1 VIFKEKNHSANR
13 KRRPPAIEITVPI
26 IPKVTMEGLPVG
38 GNTVVGLTEI
48 PPFVCIGVG
57 EEDMVGVAVAVL
69 NGEIVGVGVII
80 GVTIGVALGVAVG
93 VAFGDGDGVM
103 VMLGFGVMVGV
114 TEIAG

>member
-1 VIFKEKNHSANR
+1 MIFKEKNHSANR

-26 IPKVTMEGLPVG
+26 IPRVNIEGFPVG

-57 EEDMVGVAVAVL
+57 EEDRVGVAVVVL
-69 NGEIVGVGVII
+69 TGEIVGVTI
-80 GVTIGVALGVAVG
+80 GVTIGVAVG